1 MGARQKLNGMYL
13 WACLLWAGLAG
24 GLMQSAVAFAIVFV
38 LCLGGCLSDRA
49 IRPTGGERRRPD
61 RGRRS

>member
-1 MGARQKLNGMYL
+1 MYL